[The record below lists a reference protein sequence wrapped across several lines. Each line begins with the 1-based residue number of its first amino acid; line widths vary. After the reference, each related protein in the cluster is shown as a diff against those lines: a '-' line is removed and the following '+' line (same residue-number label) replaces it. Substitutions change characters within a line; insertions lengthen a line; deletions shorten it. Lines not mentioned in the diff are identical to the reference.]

1 MNMFE
6 SSIDESKLHR
16 KFKFLRDNMI
26 FGEHSIINQWTDGFI
41 DRDNKIVQEFQT
53 TFHSSFWEFYLNSV
67 FHEAGFSID
76 YSKSSPDFII
86 TSPQPFYVE
95 AVVAEIKKGGILE
108 ENRILKDIF
117 KNIEPFYL
125 RTDFENDL
133 NEAITRYSSSINS
146 KKTMYENKYSKLNYF
161 NKCYPFVIAL
171 SGYEQISYGS
181 NFVFP
186 LMALLYGRV
195 YDNQTN
201 TYHSQKEICKPGTG
215 SKIPIGLF
223 LKEEYSEVSAI
234 IFSCTTTLGKL
245 TSLAISNGN
254 LNPNGVITIRQDDK
268 FPTYKIHEVSKETPE
283 YLSDGLFI
291 FHNPLAKNPLPNDL
305 FDKTNAVN
313 ITFDISTGGS
323 ERRANNLPLVSRLN
337 LVSGKYILSFM
348 YSEIF
353 EKFNQD
359 IALVT
364 GVVSDIKEYTD
375 SFDVTFTIENQYLE
389 KTINFSVE
397 AFENYCVK
405 KGDSFQI
412 IFYLFK
418 HQQIIDMIRTNLDI
432 DVKKL
437 KLAFLG
443 GDDIRLVDIVKN
455 ERGRSENC
463 VR

>member
-1 MNMFE
+1 MNLFE
-6 SSIDESKLHR
+6 NITDESKLHR

-53 TFHSSFWEFYLNSV
+53 TFHSSLWEFYLNSV

-76 YSKSSPDFII
+76 YSKNRPDFIVK
-86 TSPQPFYVE
+86 SPVPFYVE
-95 AVVAEIKKGGILE
+95 AVVSNIKQGGNSE
-108 ENRILKDIF
+108 ENRSFEDLF
-117 KNIEPFYL
+117 KNVEPFYL
-125 RTDFENDL
+125 RENFEDEL
-133 NEAITRYSSSINS
+133 NEAITRYSSSIDL
-146 KKTMYENKYSKLNYF
+146 KKKKYDDNYSKLNYF
-161 NKCYPFVIAL
+161 DESYPFTIAL

-201 TYHSQKEICKPGTG
+201 TYHSQKEICKPGTD

-254 LNPNGVITIRQDDK
+254 LNPNGVITIRQNDE

-291 FHNPLAKNPLPNDL
+291 FHNPLAKNPLPKDL
-305 FDKTNAVN
+305 FNKTNAVN
-313 ITFDISTGGS
+313 VSFDMLTNGC
-323 ERRANNLPLVSRLN
+323 ERVANNLPLVSRLN
-337 LVSGKYILSFM
+337 LVSGKYTLPFM

-353 EKFNQD
+353 EKFNPD
-359 IALVT
+359 IALVQ
-364 GVVSDIKEYTD
+364 GVVSDIEEYKD
-375 SFDVTFTIENQYLE
+375 SYDVTFIIENEYLE
-389 KTINFSVE
+389 KTITFSLD
-397 AFENYCVK
+397 AFEKYCIEM
-405 KGDSFQI
+405 GDSFQI
-412 IFYLFK
+412 MFYFPK
-418 HQQIIDMIRTNLDI
+418 HQQIMDMIRANLDI

-437 KLAFLG
+437 KLAFVAS
-443 GDDIRLVDIVKN
+443 DDIELVDIIKN
-455 ERGRSENC
+455 E
-463 VR
+463 

>member
-1 MNMFE
+1 MNLFE
-6 SSIDESKLHR
+6 NITDESKLHR

-53 TFHSSFWEFYLNSV
+53 TFHSSLWEFYLNSV

-76 YSKSSPDFII
+76 YSKNRPDFIVK
-86 TSPQPFYVE
+86 SPVPFYVE
-95 AVVAEIKKGGILE
+95 AVVSNIKQGGNSE
-108 ENRILKDIF
+108 ENRSFEDLF
-117 KNIEPFYL
+117 KNVEPFYL
-125 RTDFENDL
+125 RENFEDEL
-133 NEAITRYSSSINS
+133 NEAITRYSSSIDL
-146 KKTMYENKYSKLNYF
+146 KKKKYDDNYSKLNYF
-161 NKCYPFVIAL
+161 DESYPFTIAL

-201 TYHSQKEICKPGTG
+201 TYHSQKEICKPGTD

-254 LNPNGVITIRQDDK
+254 LNPNGVITIRQNDE

-291 FHNPLAKNPLPNDL
+291 FHNRLAKNPLPKDL
-305 FDKTNAVN
+305 FNKTNAVN
-313 ITFDISTGGS
+313 VSFDMLTNGC
-323 ERRANNLPLVSRLN
+323 ERVANNLPLVSRLN
-337 LVSGKYILSFM
+337 LVSGKYTLPFM

-353 EKFNQD
+353 EKFNPD
-359 IALVT
+359 IALVQ
-364 GVVSDIKEYTD
+364 GVVSDIEEYKD
-375 SFDVTFTIENQYLE
+375 SYDVTFIIENEYLE
-389 KTINFSVE
+389 KTITFSLD
-397 AFENYCVK
+397 AFEKYCIEM
-405 KGDSFQI
+405 GDSFQI
-412 IFYLFK
+412 MFYFPK
-418 HQQIIDMIRTNLDI
+418 HQQIMDMIRANLDI

-437 KLAFLG
+437 KLAFVAS
-443 GDDIRLVDIVKN
+443 DDIELVDIIKN
-455 ERGRSENC
+455 E
-463 VR
+463 

>member
-1 MNMFE
+1 MNLFE
-6 SSIDESKLHR
+6 SSIDESKLHH

-41 DRDNKIVQEFQT
+41 DRDNKIVKEFQT

-76 YSKSSPDFII
+76 YSKKRPDFIVK
-86 TSPQPFYVE
+86 SPLPFYVE
-95 AVVAEIKKGGILE
+95 AVVSNIKQGGNSE
-108 ENRILKDIF
+108 ENRDLDDLF
-117 KNIEPFYL
+117 KNVEPFYL
-125 RTDFENDL
+125 RENFKNNL
-133 NEAITRYSSSINS
+133 NEAITRYSSSINL
-146 KKTMYENKYSKLNYF
+146 KKKKYDEEYSKLDYF
-161 NKCYPFVIAL
+161 DESYPFAIAL

-181 NFVFP
+181 NFLFP
-186 LMALLYGRV
+186 LMALLYGRF

-201 TYHSQKEICKPGTG
+201 TYHSQKEICKPGTE

-223 LKEEYSEVSAI
+223 LKKEYSEVSAI

-254 LNPNGVITIRQDDK
+254 TNPNGVITIRQDNE

-291 FHNPLAKNPLPNDL
+291 FHNPLAKNPLPKDL
-305 FDKTNAVN
+305 FNRTNAVN
-313 ITFDISTGGS
+313 VSFDIPTNGC
-323 ERRANNLPLVSRLN
+323 ERIANNLPLVSRLN
-337 LVSGKYILSFM
+337 LVAGKYILPFM

-418 HQQIIDMIRTNLDI
+418 HQQIMDMIRTNLDI

-437 KLAFLG
+437 KLAFVG
-443 GDDIRLVDIVKN
+443 GDDIGLVDIVKN